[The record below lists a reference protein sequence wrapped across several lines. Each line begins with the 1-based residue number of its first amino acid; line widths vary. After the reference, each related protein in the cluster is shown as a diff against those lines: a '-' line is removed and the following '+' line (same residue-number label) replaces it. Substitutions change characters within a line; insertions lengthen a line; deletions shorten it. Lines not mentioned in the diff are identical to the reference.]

1 MMSLGIMG
9 IMSLFILNSSPLFGG
24 GGKMSVP
31 KPIYVALCLLIPL
44 AWGMVSDLIVNLMK
58 RRGPRRRG

>member
-1 MMSLGIMG
+1 
-9 IMSLFILNSSPLFGG
+9 
-24 GGKMSVP
+24 MSVP

-44 AWGMVSDLIVNLMK
+44 VWGMVSDLIVNLMK